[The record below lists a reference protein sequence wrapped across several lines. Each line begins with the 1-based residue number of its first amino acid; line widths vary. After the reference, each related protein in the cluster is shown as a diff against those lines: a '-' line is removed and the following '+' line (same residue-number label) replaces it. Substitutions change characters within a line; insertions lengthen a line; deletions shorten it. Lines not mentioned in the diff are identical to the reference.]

1 MKEPTPV
8 EMVNYS
14 TCAQRFKNNE
24 NENSYVKTLIKV
36 KQISYQKEN

>member
-14 TCAQRFKNNE
+14 TCAQRFKIMRMRI
-24 NENSYVKTLIKV
+24 VMLKH
-36 KQISYQKEN
+36 